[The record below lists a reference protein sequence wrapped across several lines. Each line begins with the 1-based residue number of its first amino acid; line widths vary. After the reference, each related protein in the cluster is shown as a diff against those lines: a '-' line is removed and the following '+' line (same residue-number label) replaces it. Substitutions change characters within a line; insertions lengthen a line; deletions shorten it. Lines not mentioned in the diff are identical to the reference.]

1 MLTHSRYILGSSS
14 PRSTPSVPGEPS
26 LDNDHHL
33 LMQGL
38 HEIFPH
44 MDENSLVEVADKS
57 VNLEDAIA
65 TILDEADDG

>member
-1 MLTHSRYILGSSS
+1 
-14 PRSTPSVPGEPS
+14 
-26 LDNDHHL
+26 
-33 LMQGL
+33 MQGL